1 MDPELRGFAESFRR
15 FIERMTELA
24 HASAGPSG
32 LRARLDAHLGGEA
45 SGLPVVVE
53 EFAPYDHANVQVGLS
68 AYLEAPGR
76 RHELLGLTGP
86 GRHHLSFADLLEQ
99 PYGIGLGSVDLVN
112 LPIGPDE
119 TLACVRFGIYLVA
132 DAGTPLAIVVRGP
145 QEEFGLGSV
154 RLEVLCRDPGHAR
167 RLLAEVRRLMV
178 ERNVFRGQVISFGE
192 SRMGHV
198 TLGPVVFHRRPELG
212 RDAVV
217 LAEGALEA
225 VERHVLGIA
234 RLRDRLRAS
243 RQHVKRGLLLHGPPG
258 CGKTLTVRYLLA
270 QTPGHTVVLLTGGG
284 LEMLRGACALARLLQ
299 PSVVVLEDVDLVA
312 RDRDVFTKEQ
322 PLLFDLL
329 NELDGIE
336 EDADVAFVLTTN
348 RADLVEPALAARPG
362 RVDLAVEV
370 GLPDARG
377 RRRLIELY
385 GRGLDLRLT
394 DPDRV
399 VARTEGVAA
408 SFIKELMR
416 RAAVLSAEAMGG
428 AGPITVTDEHVH
440 AALDELLGSASG
452 IGRALLGGPRR
463 GDVGPGERPGPGRPA
478 RPGRGEEG

>member
-1 MDPELRGFAESFRR
+1 
-15 FIERMTELA
+15 
-24 HASAGPSG
+24 
-32 LRARLDAHLGGEA
+32 
-45 SGLPVVVE
+45 
-53 EFAPYDHANVQVGLS
+53 
-68 AYLEAPGR
+68 
-76 RHELLGLTGP
+76 
-86 GRHHLSFADLLEQ
+86 
-99 PYGIGLGSVDLVN
+99 
-112 LPIGPDE
+112 
-119 TLACVRFGIYLVA
+119 
-132 DAGTPLAIVVRGP
+132 
-145 QEEFGLGSV
+145 
-154 RLEVLCRDPGHAR
+154 
-167 RLLAEVRRLMV
+167 
-178 ERNVFRGQVISFGE
+178 
-192 SRMGHV
+192 
-198 TLGPVVFHRRPELG
+198 
-212 RDAVV
+212 
-217 LAEGALEA
+217 
-225 VERHVLGIA
+225 
-234 RLRDRLRAS
+234 
-243 RQHVKRGLLLHGPPG
+243 
-258 CGKTLTVRYLLA
+258 
-270 QTPGHTVVLLTGGG
+270 
-284 LEMLRGACALARLLQ
+284 MLRGACALARLLQ

-478 RPGRGEEG
+478 RPGPGEEG